1 MKIETGKYLLMPAI
15 ITILEFLK
23 AVWEGSVKFI
33 TFGNIFFES
42 TPYWVIGNA
51 TGFWGFCKYPKT
63 CTRLIYL
70 LNNQYWFNYLQY
82 AYYLYCGKATI
93 LLLVPVFQIY
103 LESIKT
109 VHASGTLQIHHPENL
124 PCIKL
129 LADSIRKSLSK
140 DSLIKVNFSKRCS
153 NFITESFCFRIILNK
168 KWLNNLLL
176 SQILVTA

>member
-82 AYYLYCGKATI
+82 AYYLYCWKATI
-93 LLLVPVFQIY
+93 LVTDTSIPNLFGIHKISSCKWNTSNPSSWKSAMYQIISRFHLQVLV
-103 LESIKT
+103 
-109 VHASGTLQIHHPENL
+109 
-124 PCIKL
+124 
-129 LADSIRKSLSK
+129 
-140 DSLIKVNFSKRCS
+140 
-153 NFITESFCFRIILNK
+153 
-168 KWLNNLLL
+168 
-176 SQILVTA
+176 